1 LADIRPFRGVR
12 YNPSLVKE
20 LAQVL
25 CPPYD
30 VIPTPMQQ
38 ELYQRSEY
46 NFIRVEYGRELPQ
59 DKDTDNRYTR
69 AAATLKQWLKR
80 GILKIDSKP
89 SLYIHDHHFT
99 HQGKTYHRRNINCLV
114 KLEEWDKMVVR
125 PHEGTLTRPKSDRLN
140 LLWALQADTSPVMAL
155 YEDRDKQISSIMP
168 QTTRGK
174 PTLNIQSGND
184 ESHQVWII
192 TDAVIIN
199 KIRDGLAGQP
209 LYIADGHHRYESAL
223 NYRRERRS
231 SSPSVAMEEPYDFV
245 LMSLVDIT
253 DPGLIILPAHRLV
266 RGMSPSAINSLMAGL
281 ETCFTV
287 AEVTLDRID
296 TLSQINSLL
305 SEDKDEV
312 KLLLY
317 GLKKERLL
325 LLTLRDFNIVQP
337 MMPYFHT
344 ELYQKLDVSIVDH
357 VVLEELLGLTHEM
370 AGVFLDYANDALEAI
385 RRVTEQEYQLAVI
398 VSPVKP
404 GIIKAIADSG
414 DRMPR
419 KSTYFFP
426 KIPAGLVFYKFE
438 ESS

>member
-12 YNPSLVKE
+12 YNSSLVKE

-30 VIPTPMQQ
+30 VIPASMQQ
-38 ELYQRSEY
+38 ELYQRCDY
-46 NFIRVEYGRELPQ
+46 NFIRIEYGRELPQ

-69 AAATLKQWLKR
+69 ATSTLKQWLEQ
-80 GILKIDSKP
+80 GVLEVDSKP
-89 SLYIHDHHFT
+89 SLYIHDHYFT
-99 HQGKTYHRRNINCLV
+99 HQGKTYYRRSINCLV

-140 LLWALQADTSPVMAL
+140 LLWALQANTSPVMAL
-155 YEDRDKQISSIMP
+155 YEDRDKGISSV
-168 QTTRGK
+168 THKATRGK
-174 PTLNIQSGND
+174 PILNIQPENG
-184 ESHQVWII
+184 ESHQVWAVTDI
-192 TDAVIIN
+192 TIIN
-199 KIRDGLAGQP
+199 KIRDNLVGQP

-223 NYRRERRS
+223 NYQRERRS
-231 SSPSVAMEEPYDFV
+231 SSPSVAKEEPYDFV
-245 LMSLVDIT
+245 LMSLVDIA

-266 RGMSPSAINSLMAGL
+266 RGMSPSAINSLMDGL

-287 AEVTLDRID
+287 VEAALNRTD
-296 TLSQINSLL
+296 TLTQINSLL
-305 SEDKDEV
+305 SEDKAEV
-312 KLLLY
+312 KLVLY
-317 GLKKERLL
+317 GLKKEELL
-325 LLTLRDFNIVQP
+325 LLKLRDFSIVRP

-344 ELYQKLDVSIVDH
+344 DLYQKLDVSIVDH
-357 VVLEELLGLTHEM
+357 VILEELLGLTHEM

-385 RRVTEQEYQLAVI
+385 RQVTEQEYQLAVI
-398 VSPVKP
+398 VNPVKP

-426 KIPAGLVFYKFE
+426 KIPAGLVFYKFG
-438 ESS
+438 